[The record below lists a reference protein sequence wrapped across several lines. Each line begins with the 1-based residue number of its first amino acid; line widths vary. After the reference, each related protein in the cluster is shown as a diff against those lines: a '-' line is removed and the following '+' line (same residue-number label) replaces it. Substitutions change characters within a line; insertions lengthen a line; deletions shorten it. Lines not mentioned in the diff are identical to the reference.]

1 MDHRLRTTSKYEAA
15 APSLYNTGVAPGR
28 EVSSTAAAQRGLH
41 TKGAPSAAA
50 ALYLVLI
57 AGLMPTAFLL
67 QGPGS
72 HNAFVQL
79 FCCFSRLWWSCL
91 FASEDSARS
100 IAAAL
105 DLTSTR
111 PQIQQESL
119 GSNTWAGQRREVV
132 DAQVRAVIQEQDQP
146 ERER

>member
-1 MDHRLRTTSKYEAA
+1 MK
-15 APSLYNTGVAPGR
+15 GV
-28 EVSSTAAAQRGLH
+28 
-41 TKGAPSAAA
+41 PSAAA
-50 ALYLVLI
+50 VLYLVLI
-57 AGLMPTAFLL
+57 AGLMPTAFLF

-91 FASEDSARS
+91 FAREDSARS

-105 DLTSTR
+105 DPTPTR

-119 GSNTWAGQRREVV
+119 GSNTWTGQRREAV
-132 DAQVRAVIQEQDQP
+132 DAQVRAVILEQDQP